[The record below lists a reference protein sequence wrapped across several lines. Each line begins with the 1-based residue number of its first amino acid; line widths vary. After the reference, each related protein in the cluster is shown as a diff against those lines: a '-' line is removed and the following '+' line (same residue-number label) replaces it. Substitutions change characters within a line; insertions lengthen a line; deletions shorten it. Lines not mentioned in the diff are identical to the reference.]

1 MHVNK
6 SLPKMFAILDFFYDT
21 CTRNLIQLDIAFT
34 KLTLHNRRD
43 IYITLQEMK
52 LLTINDD
59 DVRQS
64 DQNNYTLIW
73 YKF

>member
-34 KLTLHNRRD
+34 KLTLHNRKR
-43 IYITLQEMK
+43 YI
-52 LLTINDD
+52 
-59 DVRQS
+59 
-64 DQNNYTLIW
+64 
-73 YKF
+73 